1 MVQIMNSK
9 KHYIIP
15 IFVPFFGCPNHCI
28 FCDQEK
34 ITGINERQEVDVEKV
49 IDSYL
54 ETISQNSSPKHI
66 EVAFYGGSFT
76 GLPFSVQHRLL
87 ATAAS
92 YKKQEK
98 IDGIRLSTR
107 PDFINQDILELLQE
121 QKVTTIELGVQS
133 LDDQVLQA
141 AHRGHSSQDVYQA
154 VHLIKANNIKVG
166 IQLMV
171 GLPEDTPAKT
181 LDTAKKVVVL
191 KPELVRI
198 YPTLVLKGTELAT
211 LYQKGLYRPWSIE
224 TTVAVCKEL
233 YYLFT
238 QNQIPIIRLGLQH
251 TEELK
256 EEHFLAGPY
265 HSAMGELVQG
275 AVFLDMIFSLLKKY
289 KSITNEKEIVIYC
302 APQDLSKVR
311 GHKNINIKTLKQS
324 YQSIDIIIKA
334 SHLIKRDY
342 LGISNTIV
350 EVPEFLINKQE
361 FIGSQRI

>member
-1 MVQIMNSK
+1 MNSK

-15 IFVPFFGCPNHCI
+15 IFVPFYGCPHHCI

-34 ITGINERQEVDVEKV
+34 ITGVNERQGVNVEKV
-49 IDSYL
+49 IDSHL
-54 ETISQNSSPKHI
+54 ETIGQNISPKHI

-76 GLPFSVQHRLL
+76 GLPFSVQQRLL

-92 YKKQEK
+92 YKKQSK

-107 PDFINQDILELLQE
+107 PDFINQDILELLLE
-121 QKVTTIELGVQS
+121 QKVTTVELGVQS

-154 VHLIKANNIKVG
+154 VRLLKDNKIKVG

-181 LDTAKKVVVL
+181 LDTAKKVVAL
-191 KPELVRI
+191 KPEMVRI
-198 YPTLVLKGTELAT
+198 YPTLVLKGTELAI
-211 LYQKGLYRPWSIE
+211 LYQNGLYRPWSIE

-256 EEHFLAGPY
+256 EEHLLAGPY
-265 HSAMGELVQG
+265 HPAMGELVQG
-275 AVFLDMIFSLLKKY
+275 AVFLDMIYSLFKNY
-289 KSITNEKEIVIYC
+289 KNLANEKEIILYC
-302 APQDLSKVR
+302 APQDLSKAR
-311 GHKNINIKTLKQS
+311 GHKNINIKALKQS
-324 YQSIDIIIKA
+324 YQSIEILIKA
-334 SHLIKRDY
+334 SHLIKRDF

-350 EVPEFLINKQE
+350 ETPEFLINKQE